1 MARKDQELEK
11 GEGMTKVMIRTDQV
25 EAFFDRARKAA
36 QKADRGESFKRTA
49 TFSFEDPQDMFTVLS
64 KSRRRLLLEVM
75 DAPKT
80 MTQLT
85 LKLHRERSAIA
96 KDVGLL
102 EKLGLLVS
110 QKRPNRGHGIEKLVR
125 SVAPKIELIAS
136 LG

>member
-1 MARKDQELEK
+1 
-11 GEGMTKVMIRTDQV
+11 MTKEMIRTDQV
-25 EAFFDRARKAA
+25 EGFFDRARKAA
-36 QKADRGESFKRTA
+36 QKADRGESFKKTA

-75 DAPKT
+75 NEPKT

-110 QKRPNRGHGIEKLVR
+110 QKKPNRGHGIEKLVR
-125 SVAPKIELIAS
+125 SVEPKIELFAS

>member
-1 MARKDQELEK
+1 MARKDQGIVK
-11 GEGMTKVMIRTDQV
+11 GKHMTKGMIRTDQV
-25 EAFFDRARKAA
+25 EGFFDRARKAA
-36 QKADRGESFKRTA
+36 QKADRGEPFKRIA